1 MQKYEA
7 AAEEQK
13 RAYEK
18 AMAEY
23 RAAINPRP
31 KLMCGDAM
39 ALTMAALFVF
49 CFLFF
54 LFFCFVL
61 LCFVLLCFV
70 FVHSSWC
77 CWCRGGGGGGGG
89 GGLLLVFGCWCC
101 TSCAASCHWPLPTF
115 RACLPTKSRV
125 CVCVVCVCACV
136 SCVHFHAAVVLCL
149 QARECSAQG
158 HCRGSRCVCVRGEGG

>member
-54 LFFCFVL
+54 LFFLFCFF
-61 LCFVLLCFV
+61 LCF
-70 FVHSSWC
+70 
-77 CWCRGGGGGGGG
+77 GIM
-89 GGLLLVFGCWCC
+89 LVFILMFILAPADSINW
-101 TSCAASCHWPLPTF
+101 F
-115 RACLPTKSRV
+115 
-125 CVCVVCVCACV
+125 
-136 SCVHFHAAVVLCL
+136 
-149 QARECSAQG
+149 
-158 HCRGSRCVCVRGEGG
+158 GEKI